1 MLISLLTNL
10 SYYLP
15 ELFVIISMTLM
26 LMIETT
32 YKKSETGRVFL
43 YVIGTVGLIT
53 SLFLVI
59 GNLDESAKILFHQ
72 AVVLDNFSNIAKI
85 LLIIGTLGVV
95 YIGYNSKDIPENSR
109 SEFFILVTGVLVG
122 AMLVTGAMNLLSLY
136 IGIEILSILSYV
148 LASLKKHDTA
158 SQESGLKYSLYGA
171 LSAAVMLFGM
181 GHLYGVTGTLNF
193 VEIATVFSTLTPEK
207 LQAVKICLVLI
218 FVGIG
223 FKVSAFPFHMWS
235 PDVYQ
240 GSPTPVT
247 AFFSIVPKLAVIAA
261 LCRITGLIL
270 DTSSALF
277 SWWSIL
283 LQVVAVFTM
292 TVGNLTA
299 LGQSSVKR
307 LLAFSS
313 MGHVGFILMGL
324 TVTSGV
330 GLKASLFYMFVYLFM
345 TLVAFAVVDHVVK
358 IYGSDESS
366 FFKGMVSKN
375 PLAAILMTVTLFS
388 LAGFPPLGGF
398 VAKFSILNLIIA
410 EKNYL
415 LALIAAI
422 NAVIALFYY
431 LRIAKIMIVDS
442 ALDASDGQKVTFVR
456 HVYLCLMTLPIIAA
470 GIYWNNLYQST
481 TVLELLTFKQ

>member
-10 SYYLP
+10 SFYLP

-26 LMIETT
+26 LMFETT
-32 YKKSETGRVFL
+32 YKKTDSGRLFL
-43 YVIGTVGLIT
+43 YLVGAVGLLI
-53 SLFLVI
+53 SLFLTMA
-59 GNLDESAKILFHQ
+59 NFDESAKVLFHQ
-72 AVVLDNFSNIAKI
+72 AVALDNFSNMAKM
-85 LLIIGTLGVV
+85 LLILGTLGVV
-95 YIGYNSKDIPENSR
+95 YIGYNSKDLDQNTK
-109 SEFFILVTGVLVG
+109 SEFFILSSGVLVG
-122 AMLVTGAMNLLSLY
+122 AMLVVGAMNLLSLY
-136 IGIEILSILSYV
+136 VGIEILSILSYV
-148 LASLKKHDTA
+148 LASLKKKDA
-158 SQESGLKYSLYGA
+158 LSQEAGLKYSLYGA

-181 GHLYGVTGTLNF
+181 GHLYGITGSLNF
-193 VEIATVFSTLTPEK
+193 VDIAKGFSSLTPEK
-207 LQAVKICLVLI
+207 MQIAKICLVLI

-223 FKVSAFPFHMWS
+223 FKISAFPFHMWS

-240 GSPTPVT
+240 GSPVPVT

-261 LCRITGLIL
+261 LCRITGMIL
-270 DTSSALF
+270 DTNAELF

-283 LQVVAVFTM
+283 IQVVAVLTM

-307 LLAFSS
+307 LLAYSS

-324 TVTSGV
+324 SVGNGV
-330 GLKASLFYMFVYLFM
+330 GLKASLFYMCIYLFM

-375 PLAAILMTVTLFS
+375 PLATILMTITVFS

-398 VAKFSILNLIIA
+398 VAKFSILNLVIE

-415 LALIAAI
+415 LAVIAAL
-422 NAVIALFYY
+422 NSVIALFYY
-431 LRIAKIMIVDS
+431 LRLTKIMIVDS
-442 ALDASDGQKVTFVR
+442 SLDVGEGQKVSFVK
-456 HVYLCLMTLPIIAA
+456 HVYLALMTAPVIVA
-470 GIYWNNLYQST
+470 GLFWNSLYQST
-481 TVLELLTFKQ
+481 TLLQLLPFKP

>member
-10 SYYLP
+10 SFYLP

-32 YKKSETGRVFL
+32 YKKEEKGRLFL
-43 YVIGTVGLIT
+43 YIVGTMGLLI

-59 GNLDESAKILFHQ
+59 GNLDETSKILFHQ
-72 AVVLDNFSNIAKI
+72 AVALDNFSNVAKI
-85 LLIIGTLGVV
+85 LLILGTLGVV
-95 YIGYNSKDIPENSR
+95 YIGYNSSDIEDR
-109 SEFFILVTGVLVG
+109 SKAEFFILVTGVLVG
-122 AMLVTGAMNLLSLY
+122 AMLVVGAMNLLSLY
-136 IGIEILSILSYV
+136 LGIEILSILSYV
-148 LASLKKHDTA
+148 LASLKKNDTN
-158 SQESGLKYSLYGA
+158 SQEAGLKYSLYGA

-181 GHLYGVTGTLNF
+181 GHLYGITGSLNF
-193 VEIATVFSTLTPEK
+193 VDIANVFTTLTPEK
-207 LQAVKICLVLI
+207 IQVVKICLVLI

-223 FKVSAFPFHMWS
+223 FKISAFPFHMWS

-261 LCRITGLIL
+261 LCRMTSMIL
-270 DTSSALF
+270 DTNAELF
-277 SWWSIL
+277 SWWSLMI
-283 LQVVAVFTM
+283 QVVAVLTM

-307 LLAFSS
+307 LLAYSS

-324 TVTSGV
+324 TVSSGV
-330 GLKASLFYMFVYLFM
+330 GLEASLFYMSIYLFM

-366 FFKGMVSKN
+366 FFKGMVAKN
-375 PLAAILMTVTLFS
+375 PLATILMTVTLFS

-398 VAKFSILNLIIA
+398 VAKFSVLNLVIA
-410 EKNYL
+410 DKNYV
-415 LALIAAI
+415 LAVVAAL
-422 NAVIALFYY
+422 NSVIALFYY
-431 LRIAKIMIVDS
+431 LRLAKIMIVDS
-442 ALDASDGQKVTFVR
+442 ALDVEVGQKVSFVR
-456 HVYLCLMTLPIIAA
+456 HIYLCLMTAPIIIA
-470 GIYWNNLYQST
+470 GLFWNNLYQST
-481 TVLELLTFKQ
+481 TLF

>member
-1 MLISLLTNL
+1 MLNTLLTNV
-10 SYYLP
+10 SFYLP

-32 YKKSETGRVFL
+32 YKKEEKGRLFL
-43 YVIGTVGLIT
+43 YIVGTLGLVI
-53 SLFLVI
+53 SLFLTM
-59 GNLDESAKILFHQ
+59 GNLDESSKTLFHQ
-72 AVVLDNFSNIAKI
+72 AVALDNFSNVAKI
-85 LLIIGTLGVV
+85 LLLLGTLGVV
-95 YIGYNSKDIPENSR
+95 YIGYNSKDIEENSKA
-109 SEFFILVTGVLVG
+109 EFFILVTGILVG
-122 AMLVTGAMNLLSLY
+122 AMLVVGSMNLLSLY
-136 IGIEILSILSYV
+136 VGIEILSILSYV
-148 LASLKKHDTA
+148 LASLKKNDVN
-158 SQESGLKYSLYGA
+158 SQEAGLKYSLYGA

-181 GHLYGVTGTLNF
+181 GHLYGITGSLNF
-193 VEIATVFSTLTPEK
+193 VDIAAAFTTLTPEK
-207 LQAVKICLVLI
+207 IQVVKICLVLI

-223 FKVSAFPFHMWS
+223 FKISAFPFHMWS

-261 LCRITGLIL
+261 LCRITSLVL
-270 DTSSALF
+270 ETNTTLF

-283 LQVVAVFTM
+283 LQVVAVLTM

-307 LLAFSS
+307 LLAYSS

-324 TVTSGV
+324 TVSSGV
-330 GLKASLFYMFVYLFM
+330 GIKAALFYMCIYLFM

-375 PLAAILMTVTLFS
+375 PLATILMTLTLFS

-398 VAKFSILNLIIA
+398 VAKFSILNLVIA
-410 EKNYL
+410 DKNYV
-415 LALIAAI
+415 LALIAAL
-422 NAVIALFYY
+422 NSVVALFYY
-431 LRIAKIMIVDS
+431 LRLAKIMIVDS
-442 ALDASDGQKVTFVR
+442 VLDVEAGQKISFIR
-456 HVYLCLMTLPIIAA
+456 HVYLCLMTAPIIIA
-470 GIYWNNLYQST
+470 GFFWNSLYQST
-481 TVLELLTFKQ
+481 TLLELLTFKQ